1 MATIQRIPVSGD
13 GTVAVP
19 SEWFIA
25 RITSVAAS
33 QSGSASCLGY
43 AHGWIEQSICANG
56 FSYED
61 DPEGQSGTTSVDP
74 AFALDGTQASVDD
87 IVLMRPRSIGAND
100 LTIFEFIK
108 PGVGAPVSQAVVTDV
123 TCSGTTL
130 TVVKKTLTIP
140 GGTVV

>member
-61 DPEGQSGTTSVDP
+61 DPEGQSGTTTVDP

-100 LTIFEFIK
+100 LTIFEFFK
-108 PGVGAPVSQAVVTDV
+108 GGGTPNNLDCPHVTSVQCTGGMLVVTYDT
-123 TCSGTTL
+123 TCVG
-130 TVVKKTLTIP
+130 V
-140 GGTVV
+140 

>member
-33 QSGSASCLGY
+33 QSGSASCLGD

-61 DPEGQSGTTSVDP
+61 DPEGQSGTTTVDP
-74 AFALDGTQASVDD
+74 AFALDGTQALVND

-100 LTIFEFIK
+100 LTVFEFFK
-108 PGVGAPVSQAVVTDV
+108 GGGTPNNLDCPHVTSVQCTGGMLVVTYDT
-123 TCSGTTL
+123 TCVG
-130 TVVKKTLTIP
+130 V
-140 GGTVV
+140 

>member
-61 DPEGQSGTTSVDP
+61 DPEGQSGTTTVDP

-100 LTIFEFIK
+100 LTVFEFFK
-108 PGVGAPVSQAVVTDV
+108 GGGTPNNLDCPHVTSVQCTGGMLVVTYDT
-123 TCSGTTL
+123 TCVG
-130 TVVKKTLTIP
+130 V
-140 GGTVV
+140 

>member
-61 DPEGQSGTTSVDP
+61 DPEGQSGTTTVDP
-74 AFALDGTQASVDD
+74 AFALDGTQALVND

-100 LTIFEFIK
+100 LTVFEFFK
-108 PGVGAPVSQAVVTDV
+108 GGGTPNNLDCPHVTSVQCTGGMLVVTYDT
-123 TCSGTTL
+123 TCVG
-130 TVVKKTLTIP
+130 V
-140 GGTVV
+140 

>member
-61 DPEGQSGTTSVDP
+61 DPEGQSGTTTVDP
-74 AFALDGTQASVDD
+74 AFALDGTQALVND

-100 LTIFEFIK
+100 LTIFEFFK
-108 PGVGAPVSQAVVTDV
+108 GGGTPNNLDCPHVTSVQCTGGMLVVTYDT
-123 TCSGTTL
+123 TCVG
-130 TVVKKTLTIP
+130 V
-140 GGTVV
+140 

>member
-33 QSGSASCLGY
+33 QSGSGSCLGY

-56 FSYED
+56 YDYED
-61 DPEGQSGTTSVDP
+61 DTEGQSGTTTIQP
-74 AFALDGTQASVDD
+74 AFALDGTQANVGD
-87 IVLMRPRSIGAND
+87 IVLMRPRSIAG
-100 LTIFEFIK
+100 
-108 PGVGAPVSQAVVTDV
+108 S
-123 TCSGTTL
+123 
-130 TVVKKTLTIP
+130 
-140 GGTVV
+140 

>member
-100 LTIFEFIK
+100 LTIFEFFK
-108 PGVGAPVSQAVVTDV
+108 GGGTPNNLDCPHVTSVQCTGGMLVVTYDT
-123 TCSGTTL
+123 TCVG
-130 TVVKKTLTIP
+130 V
-140 GGTVV
+140 

>member
-25 RITSVAAS
+25 RIKSVAAS

-61 DPEGQSGTTSVDP
+61 DPEGQSGTTTVDP

-100 LTIFEFIK
+100 LTVFEFFK
-108 PGVGAPVSQAVVTDV
+108 GGGTPNNLDCPHVTSVQCTGGMLVVTYDT
-123 TCSGTTL
+123 TCVG
-130 TVVKKTLTIP
+130 V
-140 GGTVV
+140 